1 MKFEDLDF
9 VFGIYL
15 ILTMGRTGCVKAVL
29 FTNLP
34 FILGLFSAFN
44 FLTSYLIFFENNLV
58 RRFSLY
64 RETRASLPP
73 SPIATVL
80 IPYSPHPCRFLTS
93 QNACNIILNINNIN

>member
-1 MKFEDLDF
+1 MLASP
-9 VFGIYL
+9 YL
-15 ILTMGRTGCVKAVL
+15 FSNGNVGAANEAL

-64 RETRASLPP
+64 LDTLASLPP
-73 SPIATVL
+73 SPI
-80 IPYSPHPCRFLTS
+80 IG
-93 QNACNIILNINNIN
+93 